1 MKTQF
6 FVFLSFALFC
16 AVAYAQSAT
25 TNEVLCVDQEG
36 NVSRPEVLATEAQ
49 LAANAAAILTAEQK
63 AAAAQAAAREGT
75 NLIQDVIRDI
85 TANELVVYRHG
96 YTDTFGVVVV
106 IDPDAKLVICEFKPL
121 DEVDSAGRHVF
132 HLRYALQNSR
142 SVDAKPEVRW
152 HSSIE
157 GGRESFSAL
166 PSDQVQSPVSAGSWE
181 NPTTGEVYP
190 YSYTIRFSAPTDK
203 SGFFVVNLTADDASG
218 DGWTLD
224 LPNGVTGGFT
234 GDVPFGSMVLSFK
247 GGLLMEVRN
256 VD

>member
-1 MKTQF
+1 MKF
-6 FVFLSFALFC
+6 RVSCFGFLVLCFAVLSE
-16 AVAYAQSAT
+16 VT
-25 TNEVLCVDQEG
+25 TNEALFVDQEG

-49 LAANAAAILTAEQK
+49 MAANAAAILTAEQK
-63 AAAAQAAAREGT
+63 AAAAEAAAREGT

-96 YTDTFGVVVV
+96 YTDAFGVVVV
-106 IDPDAKLVICEFKPL
+106 IDPDAKLIICEFKPL
-121 DEVDSAGRHVF
+121 DEVDANGRHVF

-166 PSDQVQSPVSAGSWE
+166 PSDQVQSHVSAGSWE

-190 YSYTIRFSAPTDK
+190 YSYTIRFSAPTDRT
-203 SGFFVVNLTADDASG
+203 GFFIVNLTADDASG
-218 DGWTLD
+218 DGWTFD
-224 LPNGVTGGFT
+224 LPNGVTGGFS
-234 GDVPFGSMVLSFK
+234 GDVPFGSKTLTFT
-247 GGLLMEVRN
+247 GGILTEVRN

>member
-1 MKTQF
+1 MK
-6 FVFLSFALFC
+6 FLVSCFGFLVLCFAVLGE
-16 AVAYAQSAT
+16 VT
-25 TNEVLCVDQEG
+25 TNEVLFVDQEG

-75 NLIQDVIRDI
+75 NLIQDVISDI

-96 YTDTFGVVVV
+96 YTDAFGVVVV
-106 IDPDAKLVICEFKPL
+106 IDPDAKLIICEFKPL
-121 DEVDSAGRHVF
+121 DEVDSAGRHMF
-132 HLRYALQNSR
+132 QLRYALQNSR

-203 SGFFVVNLTADDASG
+203 SGFFIVNLTADDASG
-218 DGWTLD
+218 DGWTFD
-224 LPNGVTGGFT
+224 LPNGVTGGFS
-234 GDVPFGSMVLSFK
+234 GDVPFGSKTLTFT
-247 GGLLMEVRN
+247 GGILTEVK
-256 VD
+256 

>member
-6 FVFLSFALFC
+6 FGFLSFVVVSVFAT
-16 AVAYAQSAT
+16 T
-25 TNEVLCVDQEG
+25 TNEVLFVDQDG

-96 YTDTFGVVVV
+96 YTDAFGVVVV

-181 NPTTGEVYP
+181 NPTTGEIYP

-203 SGFFVVNLTADDASG
+203 TGFFVVNLTADDASG
-218 DGWTLD
+218 DGWTFD
-224 LPNGVTGGFT
+224 LPNGVTGGFS

>member
-6 FVFLSFALFC
+6 FGFLSFVVVSVFAT
-16 AVAYAQSAT
+16 T
-25 TNEVLCVDQEG
+25 TNEVLFVDQEG

-96 YTDTFGVVVV
+96 YTDAFGVVVV

-203 SGFFVVNLTADDASG
+203 SGFFIVNLTADDASG
-218 DGWTLD
+218 DGWTFD
-224 LPNGVTGGFT
+224 LPNGVTGGFS

-256 VD
+256 VVE

>member
-6 FVFLSFALFC
+6 FGFLSFVVVSVF
-16 AVAYAQSAT
+16 AT
-25 TNEVLCVDQEG
+25 TSNEVLFVDQEG

-49 LAANAAAILTAEQK
+49 MAANAAAILTAEQK

-96 YTDTFGVVVV
+96 YTDAFGVVVV
-106 IDPDAKLVICEFKPL
+106 IDPNAKLVICEFKPL
-121 DEVDSAGRHVF
+121 DEVDSDGRHVF

-218 DGWTLD
+218 DGWTFD
-224 LPNGVTGGFT
+224 LPNGVTGGFS